1 MPKLH
6 EIIAVGVG
14 KKGEVEK
21 AITDS
26 YHILQKS
33 DLFDAVQ
40 KTYRPAFE
48 DGEKLPA
55 EKKNA
60 QQNLATLVKDVC
72 GKWTSL
78 FDITLTMD
86 AGNQLA
92 RGDIEVD
99 GGLVIKDVPVPTLLF
114 LEKQLEN
121 MKAFVEKLPV
131 PDPAEVWK
139 ADATQGLLATE
150 PTETFRTKKV
160 QKPVVLYPATPEHP
174 AQTQLLQED
183 VVAGYWTTIKYT
195 SRMPAEL
202 KSAML
207 NRVSTLLDAVKVA
220 RERANATQV
229 EKKAMGA
236 VLVEFVF
243 GGMAK

>member
-26 YHILQKS
+26 YHLLQKGE
-33 DLFDAVQ
+33 LFDGVQ

-60 QQNLATLVKDVC
+60 QHKLPAVVKGVC
-72 GKWTSL
+72 DKFVGL

-92 RGDIEVD
+92 KGDIVVE
-99 GGLVIKDVPVPTLLF
+99 GGPTIKDVPVPTLLF

-121 MKAFVEKLPV
+121 MKAVVDKLPV
-131 PDPAEVWK
+131 PDPSEVWK
-139 ADATQGLLATE
+139 ADPTQGMLATE
-150 PTETFRTKKV
+150 PAETPQAFSI
-160 QKPVVLYPATPEHP
+160 PSHF
-174 AQTQLLQED
+174 
-183 VVAGYWTTIKYT
+183 
-195 SRMPAEL
+195 
-202 KSAML
+202 
-207 NRVSTLLDAVKVA
+207 TLWVPMRLMISSKL
-220 RERANATQV
+220 
-229 EKKAMGA
+229 MS
-236 VLVEFVF
+236 
-243 GGMAK
+243 GGPCCWSVRP